1 MNNHLLVNKLDN
13 LTLDKLK
20 NICDAPVVLKLVKEI
35 IKSKDA
41 VDSDGSI
48 NVIVFAEYYAFA
60 LSKLVDNKETSDDYD
75 DVIREINNYMI
86 TRRIKCDLCRRE
98 FKNEKT

>member
-1 MNNHLLVNKLDN
+1 MNNNLLVNKLDN

-48 NVIVFAEYYAFA
+48 NVIVFAEYYAFV

-75 DVIREINNYMI
+75 DVYDTHRDWGYSIADALNRV
-86 TRRIKCDLCRRE
+86 L
-98 FKNEKT
+98 KNHS

>member
-1 MNNHLLVNKLDN
+1 MSNHLLVNKLDN

-48 NVIVFAEYYAFA
+48 NVTVFAEYYAFA

-75 DVIREINNYMI
+75 DVYDTHRDWGYSIADALNRV
-86 TRRIKCDLCRRE
+86 L
-98 FKNEKT
+98 KNHS

>member
-75 DVIREINNYMI
+75 DVYDRDWGYSIADALNRV
-86 TRRIKCDLCRRE
+86 L
-98 FKNEKT
+98 KNHS

>member
-1 MNNHLLVNKLDN
+1 MNNNLLVNKLDN

-35 IKSKDA
+35 INSKDA

-75 DVIREINNYMI
+75 DVYDTHRDWGYSIADALNRV
-86 TRRIKCDLCRRE
+86 L
-98 FKNEKT
+98 KNHS

>member
-1 MNNHLLVNKLDN
+1 MSNHLLVNKLDN

-48 NVIVFAEYYAFA
+48 NVIAFAEYYAFA

-75 DVIREINNYMI
+75 DVYDTHRDWGYSIADALNRV
-86 TRRIKCDLCRRE
+86 L
-98 FKNEKT
+98 KNHS

>member
-13 LTLDKLK
+13 ITLDKLK
-20 NICDAPVVLKLVKEI
+20 NNCDAPVVLKLVKEI
-35 IKSKDA
+35 IKNKDV

-60 LSKLVDNKETSDDYD
+60 LSKLVNNEETSDDYD
-75 DVIREINNYMI
+75 DIYDTHRDWGYSIADALN
-86 TRRIKCDLCRRE
+86 RAL
-98 FKNEKT
+98 KNHS

>member
-1 MNNHLLVNKLDN
+1 MNNHLLVSRIDN

-20 NICDAPVVLKLVKEI
+20 NNCDAPVVLKLVKEI

-48 NVIVFAEYYAFA
+48 NVIIFAEYYAFA
-60 LSKLVDNKETSDDYD
+60 LSKLVNNEETSDDYD
-75 DVIREINNYMI
+75 DVYDTHRDWGYSIADALNRV
-86 TRRIKCDLCRRE
+86 L
-98 FKNEKT
+98 KNHS

>member
-20 NICDAPVVLKLVKEI
+20 NTCDAPVVLKLVKEI

-41 VDSDGSI
+41 VDSNGSI

-60 LSKLVDNKETSDDYD
+60 LSKLVNNEETSDDYD
-75 DVIREINNYMI
+75 DVYDTHRDWGYSIAEALNQVLMKSYY
-86 TRRIKCDLCRRE
+86 
-98 FKNEKT
+98 

>member
-1 MNNHLLVNKLDN
+1 MNNHLLVNRIDN

-20 NICDAPVVLKLVKEI
+20 NNCDAPVVLKLVKEI

-60 LSKLVDNKETSDDYD
+60 LSKLVNNEETSDDYD
-75 DVIREINNYMI
+75 DVYDTHRDWGYSIADALNRV
-86 TRRIKCDLCRRE
+86 L
-98 FKNEKT
+98 KNHS

>member
-1 MNNHLLVNKLDN
+1 MSNHLLVNKLDN

-41 VDSDGSI
+41 VDLDGSI

-75 DVIREINNYMI
+75 DVYDTHRDWGYSIADALNRV
-86 TRRIKCDLCRRE
+86 L
-98 FKNEKT
+98 KNHS

>member
-1 MNNHLLVNKLDN
+1 MNNHLLVNRIDN

-20 NICDAPVVLKLVKEI
+20 NNCDAPVVLKLVKEI

-48 NVIVFAEYYAFA
+48 NVIIFAEYYAFA
-60 LSKLVDNKETSDDYD
+60 LSKLVNNEETSDDYD
-75 DVIREINNYMI
+75 DVYDTHRDWGYSIADALNRV
-86 TRRIKCDLCRRE
+86 L
-98 FKNEKT
+98 KNHS

>member
-1 MNNHLLVNKLDN
+1 MNNHLLVNKIDN

-20 NICDAPVVLKLVKEI
+20 NNCDVPVVLKLVKEI

-41 VDSDGSI
+41 VNSDGFI

-60 LSKLVDNKETSDDYD
+60 LSKLVNNEETSDDYD
-75 DVIREINNYMI
+75 DIYDTHRDWGYSIADALNRV
-86 TRRIKCDLCRRE
+86 L
-98 FKNEKT
+98 KNHS

>member
-1 MNNHLLVNKLDN
+1 MTSHPLVNKIDN
-13 LTLDKLK
+13 LTLDKIK
-20 NICDAPVVLKLVKEI
+20 NNCDAPVVLKLVKEI

-60 LSKLVDNKETSDDYD
+60 LSKLVNNKETSDDYD
-75 DVIREINNYMI
+75 DIYDTHRDWGYSIADALNRV
-86 TRRIKCDLCRRE
+86 L
-98 FKNEKT
+98 KNHS

>member
-1 MNNHLLVNKLDN
+1 MNNHLLVNKIDN

-20 NICDAPVVLKLVKEI
+20 NNCDAPVVLKLVKEI

-60 LSKLVDNKETSDDYD
+60 LSKLVNNEETSDDYD
-75 DVIREINNYMI
+75 DIYDTHRDWGYSIADALNRV
-86 TRRIKCDLCRRE
+86 L
-98 FKNEKT
+98 KNHS

>member
-75 DVIREINNYMI
+75 DVYDTHRDWGCSIADALNRV
-86 TRRIKCDLCRRE
+86 L
-98 FKNEKT
+98 KNHS